1 MFNYLLPNK
10 FKRIGWALILI
21 CPVFLIL
28 MKDVYFTI
36 DQLEDIASI
45 FALIGLALTIA
56 SEEKDEDERT
66 GLCRYKALAYAFFVF
81 ISFTICSKL
90 FNLVDFWGYVMP
102 HIETK
107 GVRIFDTPMGL
118 LYFAALYYHIN
129 FRGLLRD
136 EK

>member
-10 FKRIGWALILI
+10 FKRIGWLLILV

-28 MKDVYFTI
+28 MKDVFFTI
-36 DQLEDIASI
+36 EQLEDIASI
-45 FALIGLALTIA
+45 LALIGLALTIA

-66 GLCRYKALAYAFFVF
+66 GLCRYKALALAFFVF
-81 ISFTICSKL
+81 ISFTISSKL
-90 FNLVDFWGYVMP
+90 FNLLDIWSYILP
-102 HIETK
+102 HAK
-107 GVRIFDTPMGL
+107 LNGNQFFDSPMYL
-118 LYFAALYYHIN
+118 LYMSALFYHIN